1 MHFYITGDTHKKFDR
16 VETFCLEHHTTT
28 EDIMIILGDSG
39 INYWLSPKDEKLKER
54 VARIQVSCFCIHGN
68 HEGRPWESPADYKL
82 VPWHGGLV
90 YREEKYPNILFAKD
104 GEIYDFNG
112 KSVMPIGGAGTVNKE
127 YRIRHGL
134 QWFASEQPDDTIKQ
148 FVEQQLEKA
157 GWKIDIIFSH
167 TVPIKAEPTWAFK
180 PRKEP
185 ITVDKGT
192 EEWLQT
198 IYERLDF
205 SEWFAGHYHVET
217 ESMGIRI
224 MFENFDEICI
234 KTDIN

>member
-1 MHFYITGDTHKKFDR
+1 
-16 VETFCLEHHTTT
+16 
-28 EDIMIILGDSG
+28 
-39 INYWLSPKDEKLKER
+39 
-54 VARIQVSCFCIHGN
+54 
-68 HEGRPWESPADYKL
+68 
-82 VPWHGGLV
+82 
-90 YREEKYPNILFAKD
+90 
-104 GEIYDFNG
+104 
-112 KSVMPIGGAGTVNKE
+112 MPIGGAGTVNKE

>member
-16 VETFCLEHHTTT
+16 VEEFCLEYHTTT
-28 EDIMIILGDSG
+28 DDVMIILGDSG

-54 VARIQVSCFCIHGN
+54 VARIPITCFCIHGN
-68 HEGRPWESPADYKL
+68 HEGRPWESSTDYRL
-82 VPWHGGLV
+82 VSWHGGLV
-90 YREEKYPNILFAKD
+90 YKEEKYPN
-104 GEIYDFNG
+104 
-112 KSVMPIGGAGTVNKE
+112 MPIGGAGTVNKD
-127 YRIRHGL
+127 YRISHGL

-148 FVEQQLEKA
+148 FVEQQLGKA
-157 GWKIDIIFSH
+157 GWKMDIILSH

-198 IYERLDF
+198 VYDRLDF
-205 SEWFAGHYHVET
+205 SEWYAGHYHVET

-224 MFENFDEICI
+224 MFEDFDEI
-234 KTDIN
+234 

>member
-1 MHFYITGDTHKKFDR
+1 MNRIPITF
-16 VETFCLEHHTTT
+16 
-28 EDIMIILGDSG
+28 
-39 INYWLSPKDEKLKER
+39 
-54 VARIQVSCFCIHGN
+54 FCIHGN

-112 KSVMPIGGAGTVNKE
+112 KSVMPIGGAGTVNKD
-127 YRIRHGL
+127 YRISHGL
-134 QWFASEQPDDTIKQ
+134 QWFASEQPNDTIKE
-148 FVEQQLEKA
+148 FVEQQLEKSD
-157 GWKIDIIFSH
+157 WKIDIILSH

-198 IYERLDF
+198 IYDRLDF
-205 SEWFAGHYHVET
+205 SEWYAGHYHVET

-224 MFENFDEICI
+224 MFEDFDKICLDNEYGE
-234 KTDIN
+234 K